1 MGIIIARSR
10 YAAISLAHVA
20 SALETATGSSAALTH
35 RDRLEKLPLF
45 LMHQNA
51 PSQRFFD
58 WADTDM
64 PPITAD
70 SYVK

>member
-1 MGIIIARSR
+1 MTLNRR
-10 YAAISLAHVA
+10 D
-20 SALETATGSSAALTH
+20 ALRLMGSSAALTH
-35 RDRLEKLPLF
+35 RDRLDKLPLF